1 MFDLKSE
8 RDVLAKAQGAL
19 LLTYQSSSAELHAG
33 SIWLTVAI
41 QNSIIYGAHVYGTDE
56 QLGNHGSQENIKK
69 RLWWSILLRDRI
81 LPLGLRR
88 HLQITPQNFNLSL
101 DRITEL
107 DLEDEIHHS
116 EVYDPETKRLLVR
129 VLQVQ
134 CELAMVLTDVIML
147 VYAPNCFGQPRTM
160 PEPVFSQ
167 KIREVEDSKAN
178 LKQWSNDA
186 KSSLGSILNID
197 KVHKSVTL
205 YSGLTFLYYQ

>member
-1 MFDLKSE
+1 M
-8 RDVLAKAQGAL
+8 
-19 LLTYQSSSAELHAG
+19 HAG

-41 QNSIIYGAHVYGTDE
+41 QNAIIYGAHVYGSDE
-56 QLGNHGSQENIKK
+56 KHGDHSSQENIKK

-101 DRITEL
+101 DRITEH

-116 EVYDPETKRLLVR
+116 EVYNADTKRLLIR

-147 VYAPNCFGQPRTM
+147 VYAPNGFGQPRTM
-160 PEPVFSQ
+160 SEPVFSQ
-167 KIREVEDSKAN
+167 KIREVEDSRAS
-178 LKQWSNDA
+178 LKQWSNEA
-186 KSSLGSILNID
+186 KSALGSVLNSD
-197 KVHKSVTL
+197 KVHESVTL